1 MRLLEGYRAARS
13 LIERAPFDELAET
26 PELLARLE
34 QIFGEPLSA
43 DRAVDRIVRA
53 VREHG
58 DAAVRDLT
66 ARIDGQAPDNFEV
79 PRTTLDD
86 AWRDLSPELQRSL
99 ATAAERIRTFHER
112 QRRTTWIELSEG
124 GLGQIVRP
132 LDRVG
137 LYAPG
142 GRAAYPST
150 VLMTAIPAKVAGVNE
165 VVLTSPAGPDGLP
178 NRLVLAACRVAS
190 VDRVFALGGAQAI
203 AAFAFGT
210 QSVPKV
216 DKIFG
221 PGNIFVILAKRRVF
235 GLVGID
241 GLPGPTETVVIA
253 DGSADPA
260 YCAAD
265 LLAQAEHDPLASAI
279 LFTDSADLARAVVT
293 EIDRQ
298 VATLSRSEIIKQSLA
313 RSGGVGVVDH
323 LSQAVEL
330 ANEYAP
336 EHVSLLVRDPWSW
349 VPKIRHAGGVFV
361 GRHSTH
367 VIGDYV
373 AGPSH
378 VMPTG
383 GTAKFASPVNLEDF
397 QKVISLIALDDD
409 RFAELAPDAIR
420 IAELEGFSAH
430 AAAMRLRLEHRPSP
444 GKGQ

>member
-1 MRLLEGYRAARS
+1 MRVVKGYDAARA
-13 LIERAPFDELAET
+13 LIERPPFDELAET
-26 PELLARLE
+26 PELLDSLE
-34 QIFGEPLSA
+34 RIFGERLTA
-43 DRAVDRIVRA
+43 DAAVDRIVRA
-53 VREHG
+53 VRSDGDVAVRAYTEKIDG
-58 DAAVRDLT
+58 RAPERFEVSAADIDAAWAALDSGVQESLT
-66 ARIDGQAPDNFEV
+66 
-79 PRTTLDD
+79 
-86 AWRDLSPELQRSL
+86 L
-99 ATAAERIRTFHER
+99 ATERIRVFHER
-112 QRRTTWIELSEG
+112 QRRGTWVEFGEG

-150 VLMTAIPAKVAGVNE
+150 VLMTAIPAKVAGVPE

-178 NRLVLAACRVAS
+178 NRLVLAACRAAG

-210 QSVPKV
+210 ESVPKV

-221 PGNIFVILAKRRVF
+221 PGNIFVILAKRRVY

-241 GLPGPTETVVIA
+241 GLPGPTETVVVA
-253 DGSADPA
+253 DDSADPA

-279 LFTDSADLARAVVT
+279 LLTDSVELADAVAGEVEKQLAA
-293 EIDRQ
+293 
-298 VATLSRSEIIKQSLA
+298 LSRAEIIRQSVA
-313 RSGGVGVVDH
+313 RSGGIGVVETLD
-323 LSQAVEL
+323 QAVEL
-330 ANEYAP
+330 SNQYAP
-336 EHVSLLVRDPWSW
+336 EHVSLLVRDPWAW

-383 GTAKFASPVNLEDF
+383 GTAKFASPVNLQDF
-397 QKVISLIALDDD
+397 QKVISLIAIDDES
-409 RFAELAPDAIR
+409 FAALAPAAIE
-420 IAELEGFSAH
+420 IAELEGFTAH
-430 AAAMRLRLEHRPSP
+430 AAAMRVRLERGAGLGGPR
-444 GKGQ
+444 